1 MQRFR
6 RLRKNAVIR
15 GMMQETRLH
24 PKDFIYPIF
33 VAEGE
38 NLENPVASM
47 PGVFQYS
54 LDRLDGILNR
64 VRRAAFPAS
73 CCLVSPPIRTSW
85 EARPMRRTE
94 LPRGR

>member
-6 RLRKNAVIR
+6 RLRKNEVIR

-38 NLENPVASM
+38 NLWAIAQNGGVTLEALLAANPAIKNPNLIR
-47 PGVFQYS
+47 PGDQVV
-54 LDRLDGILNR
+54 I
-64 VRRAAFPAS
+64 P
-73 CCLVSPPIRTSW
+73 C
-85 EARPMRRTE
+85 
-94 LPRGR
+94 